1 MHFYGCINNHMC
13 SSYRKK
19 IKRYTLPNLMITKA
33 FSDSVA
39 VIIAVRA
46 MMDVFPDP
54 DSPWITKGTLS
65 PLLR

>member
-1 MHFYGCINNHMC
+1 M
-13 SSYRKK
+13 
-19 IKRYTLPNLMITKA
+19 PNLMITKA
-33 FSDSVA
+33 LSDSVA
-39 VIIAVRA
+39 VIMAGWA

>member
-1 MHFYGCINNHMC
+1 MVALTIICLAVTE
-13 SSYRKK
+13 K

-33 FSDSVA
+33 FSDSVE
-39 VIIAVRA
+39 VIITVRA

>member
-1 MHFYGCINNHMC
+1 MVALTIICVAVTE
-13 SSYRKK
+13 K

>member
-1 MHFYGCINNHMC
+1 
-13 SSYRKK
+13 
-19 IKRYTLPNLMITKA
+19 MITNA

-39 VIIAVRA
+39 VIIAVWA

-65 PLLR
+65 PLVR